1 MMKPESPKAHA
12 QAHFLLFLITDC
24 VLRCRESH
32 IFVRGGGRRAK
43 TDSARDEP

>member
-32 IFVRGGGRRAK
+32 IFVRGGGGRAN